1 MRTRRSPDASQIQ
14 SLVNV
19 ALGEEKADLV
29 IRGGDVV
36 NVYTGEILRGW
47 SVATKEQWI
56 AFVGEDAAHTIGP
69 ETRVIEASG
78 KTVIPGLIDGHAHVM
93 HTHATLDEFL
103 KYVIR
108 SGTTTII
115 TETLDFCFAL
125 GYEGIVDFLDSV
137 QNQPIK
143 IFATAPSTLANGQ
156 PDYTGVITPAQ
167 FRRLLDR
174 EDILG
179 LGESNWVRVTRGDN
193 RLLKLFAEALSRGKR
208 LEGHSAGAKGNK
220 LAAFAASGNSSC
232 HEAITAEEALERLRL
247 GMHVMI
253 REGDVRTDLEAI
265 APIKDR
271 GIDFRRLV
279 LTTDGIGA
287 RHLLDQGYLDA
298 AVRKAIA
305 LGFPPVAAVQMVTLN
320 VAEHFGIDTIVGGIA
335 PGKYA
340 DMVVTPDLKTL
351 TPQYVISN
359 GRIVAS
365 EGKLLI
371 RPLRHTYPPA
381 ARKTVRLP
389 RKFTARD
396 FIIRV
401 KDSSEAVTA
410 RVIDLGNGI
419 ANKEAHVTMPLLQ
432 GEIKIDT
439 DRDILKVAAIDRIMN
454 SAKMFVGLI
463 RGFGLKRGAFAA
475 TAAWD
480 VANIVVVG
488 ASERDMAGA
497 VNRIRELQG
506 GAVVYADGK
515 VIVELPMPIAGQ
527 TSELRMEA
535 IAERMASIQKE
546 LERLGC
552 KLPYA
557 HLMLNTLTTTIVP
570 ALRLSTDGL
579 LGIKEG
585 ELLDLL
591 VRQGKG

>member
-14 SLVNV
+14 SLVDV

-36 NVYTGEILRGW
+36 NVYTGEILQGW
-47 SVATKEQWI
+47 SVAAKGEWI
-56 AFVGEDAAHTIGP
+56 AFVGEDARHTIGP
-69 ETRVIEASG
+69 QTQVIEAAG
-78 KTVIPGLIDGHAHVM
+78 KMVIPGFIDGHAHVM

-108 SGTTTII
+108 SGTTTLI

-125 GYEGIVDFLDSV
+125 GYEGVVDFLDSV

-156 PDYTGVITPAQ
+156 SDYVQVITPAQ

-174 EDILG
+174 EEILG
-179 LGESNWVRVTRGDN
+179 VGESNWVRAIRGDN

-208 LEGHSAGAKGNK
+208 LEGHSAGARGNK
-220 LAAFAASGNSSC
+220 LVAFAATGNSSC

-253 REGDVRTDLEAI
+253 REGDVRTDLLAI
-265 APIKDR
+265 AGIKDK
-271 GIDFRRLV
+271 GIDFRRLT

-287 RHLLDQGYLDA
+287 RHLLDHGYLDA

-305 LGFPPVAAVQMVTLN
+305 LGFPPIAAVQMVTLN

-351 TPQYVISN
+351 VPETVISN
-359 GRIVAS
+359 GRIVAR
-365 EGKLLI
+365 EGKLLV

-381 ARKTVRLP
+381 ARRTVRLP
-389 RKFTARD
+389 RKLTARD
-396 FIIRV
+396 FVIRV
-401 KDSSEAVTA
+401 KGSPEEVTA

-419 ANKEAHVTMPLLQ
+419 ANKEALIPMPVFQ
-432 GEIKIDT
+432 GEIKPDT
-439 DRDILKVAAIDRIMN
+439 DRDILKVAAIDRITN
-454 SAKMFVGLI
+454 SGKMFVGLV
-463 RGFGLKRGAFAA
+463 RGFGLKRGAFAG

-480 VANIVVVG
+480 VANVVVVG

-535 IAERMASIQKE
+535 IAERMETIQKE
-546 LERLGC
+546 LERMGC

-570 ALRLSTDGL
+570 ALRISTDGL

-585 ELLDLL
+585 EILDLF
-591 VRQGKG
+591 VRQGKE

>member
-1 MRTRRSPDASQIQ
+1 MKTRRCPDASQIQ
-14 SLVNV
+14 ALVDV

-36 NVYTGEILRGW
+36 NVYTGEILKGW
-47 SVATKEQWI
+47 SVAAKGEWI
-56 AFVGEDAAHTIGP
+56 AYVGEDAGHTIGP
-69 ETRVIEASG
+69 ETQVIEAAG
-78 KTVIPGLIDGHAHVM
+78 KMVIPGLIDGHAHVA
-93 HTHATLDEFL
+93 HTHAALDEFL

-108 SGTTTII
+108 SGTTTLI

-143 IFATAPSTLANGQ
+143 IFATAPSTPANGQ
-156 PDYTGVITPAQ
+156 SDYVGVITPAQ

-179 LGESNWVRVTRGDN
+179 LGESNWVRAVRGDN
-193 RLLKLFAEALSRGKR
+193 RLLKLFAETLSRGKR
-208 LEGHSAGAKGNK
+208 LEGHSAGARGNK
-220 LAAFAASGNSSC
+220 LVAFAATGNSSC
-232 HEAITAEEALERLRL
+232 HEAITADEALDRLRL

-253 REGDVRTDLEAI
+253 REGDVRSDLAAI
-265 APIKDR
+265 AAVRGR
-271 GIDFRRLV
+271 GIDFRRLA

-287 RHLLDQGYLDA
+287 RHLLDHGYLDE
-298 AVRKAIA
+298 AVRKAIV
-305 LGFPPVAAVQMVTLN
+305 LGFPPIAAIQMVTLN

-351 TPQYVISN
+351 VPEYVISN
-359 GRIVAS
+359 GKLVAR
-365 EGKLLI
+365 EGKLLV
-371 RPLRHTYPPA
+371 RPLRHAYPPA
-381 ARKTVRLP
+381 ARRTVRLP

-401 KDSSEAVTA
+401 KGSADEVTC

-419 ANKEAHVTMPLLQ
+419 ANKEALVSMPVIQ
-432 GEIKIDT
+432 GELKSDT
-439 DRDILKVAAIDRIMN
+439 DRDILKLAAIDRITN
-454 SAKMFVGLI
+454 SGKMFVGLV
-463 RGFGLKRGAFAA
+463 RGFGLKWGAFAA

-480 VANIVVVG
+480 VANVLVAG

-506 GAVVYADGK
+506 GSVVFADGK
-515 VIVELPMPIAGQ
+515 VLAELPMPIAGQ
-527 TSELRMEA
+527 ISDLRMEA
-535 IAERMASIQKE
+535 IAERLEAIQKE
-546 LERLGC
+546 LERMGC
-552 KLPYA
+552 RLPYA

-570 ALRLSTDGL
+570 ALRISTDGL
-579 LGIKEG
+579 LGIREG
-585 ELLDLL
+585 QVLDL
-591 VRQGKG
+591 VVDQRKR